1 MDEAVK
7 FRLAV
12 CLLNYLWVV
21 IGLAVRMSN
30 SYGFVLLLWFGCWML
45 DVSRYG
51 EVVVIVVPKVVS
63 MVAGFSSATGEH
75 NPQLS

>member
-1 MDEAVK
+1 M
-7 FRLAV
+7 F
-12 CLLNYLWVV
+12 
-21 IGLAVRMSN
+21 
-30 SYGFVLLLWFGCWML
+30 

-51 EVVVIVVPKVVS
+51 EVVVIVVAKVVS

>member
-1 MDEAVK
+1 VDEAVK

-30 SYGFVLLLWFGCWML
+30 SYGFGLLLWFGCWMF

-51 EVVVIVVPKVVS
+51 EVVVIVVAKVVS